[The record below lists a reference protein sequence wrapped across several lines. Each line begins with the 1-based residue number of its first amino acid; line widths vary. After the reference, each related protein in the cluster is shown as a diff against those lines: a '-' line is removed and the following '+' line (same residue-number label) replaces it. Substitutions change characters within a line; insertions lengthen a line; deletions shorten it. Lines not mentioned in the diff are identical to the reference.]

1 MAEPFAVL
9 LMAYGG
15 PDVLA
20 DVEPYLLDVRNG
32 RAITPEFLVEVRGR
46 YERIGGRSPILDLT
60 RAQAAGLARA
70 LGDGASVYVGMRH
83 WRPFIGDT
91 VERMVADGQ
100 RRAVA
105 IVMAPHFSTMSIGAY
120 KKKLDAAVAGRMEVA
135 LVERWGDH
143 PAFLDA
149 VATRLEETLAQFPDR
164 TQVAVIFSAHSLP
177 QRILAAGDAYPTELR
192 ASAAAVA
199 DRLGLASWRFAYQ
212 SAGAVAEPWLGPDV
226 EDVIR
231 ELAAG
236 GVRAVALCPIGF
248 VCDHVEIL
256 YDIDVEYQAV
266 ARKLRVR
273 LERTA
278 SLNDAPG
285 LIEALRGITRDTAR
299 AKGWL

>member
-1 MAEPFAVL
+1 M

-15 PDVLA
+15 PDTMD
-20 DVEPYLLDVRNG
+20 DVEPYLLDVRGG
-32 RAITPEFLVEVRGR
+32 RAISPEFLAEVRGR

-60 RAQAAGLARA
+60 RAQAAELAGA
-70 LGDGASVYVGMRH
+70 LGDGASVYLGMRH
-83 WRPFIGDT
+83 WRPFIADT

-105 IVMAPHFSTMSIGAY
+105 IVMAPHFSTMSVGAY
-120 KKKLDAAVAGRMEVA
+120 KKKLDAAVAGRLDVA

-149 VATRLEETLAQFPDR
+149 VATRLKETLERFPDPSS
-164 TQVAVIFSAHSLP
+164 VAVIFSAHSLP

-199 DRLGLASWRFAYQ
+199 DRLGLSGWQFAYQ

-226 EDVIR
+226 EQVMR

-236 GVRAVALCPIGF
+236 GAREIALCPIGF

-256 YDIDVEYQAV
+256 YDVDVVYQGV
-266 ARKLRVR
+266 AKQLGVR

-285 LIEALRGITRDTAR
+285 LIEALRGLSRDAAR
-299 AKGWL
+299 GRGWL

>member
-1 MAEPFAVL
+1 MADPFAVL

-15 PDVLA
+15 PDTMA

-32 RAITPEFLVEVRGR
+32 RAISPEFLAEVRAR
-46 YERIGGRSPILDLT
+46 YERIGGRSPILDFT

-70 LGDGASVYVGMRH
+70 LGDGASVYIGMRH

-105 IVMAPHFSTMSIGAY
+105 IVMAPHFSGMSIGAY
-120 KKKLDAAVAGRMEVA
+120 KKKLDAAVAGRIDVA

-149 VATRLEETLAQFPDR
+149 VATRLEETLARFPDPSK
-164 TQVAVIFSAHSLP
+164 VAVIFSAHSLP

-199 DRLGLASWRFAYQ
+199 ERVGIAGWQFAYQ

-226 EDVIR
+226 DHVMR

-236 GVRAVALCPIGF
+236 GTRAIALCPIGF

-256 YDIDVEYQAV
+256 YDIDVAYQAV
-266 ARKLRVR
+266 ARELGVR
-273 LERTA
+273 LERTT

-285 LIEALRGITRDTAR
+285 LIEALRGLARDAAR
-299 AKGWL
+299 ARGWL